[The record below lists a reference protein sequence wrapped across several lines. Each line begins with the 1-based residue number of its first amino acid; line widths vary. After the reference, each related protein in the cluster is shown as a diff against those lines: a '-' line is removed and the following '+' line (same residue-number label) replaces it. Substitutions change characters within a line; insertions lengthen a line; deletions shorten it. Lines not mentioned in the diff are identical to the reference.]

1 MPRLT
6 TGIRSEKCV
15 VRWFRRRGK
24 VIECFIFFNF
34 MWPCIVTK
42 FFLINPTD
50 ALNFSKFIF
59 VKKIYMF
66 RAVPPPFFRYFPL
79 YIRYW
84 YITCK
89 FDDSFQARP
98 SWSFTPTP
106 PPSPGM
112 RSWREWDLELCL
124 SLHSLQVIHRDTAFT
139 AIVGYSRILCT
150 NNLTHIFFQSVV
162 PQCETK
168 IHVILRLSS
177 KRKGRVNG
185 IPTKRTVWTEI
196 TWLFFYFIPLFHQ
209 LPFHV
214 QNINCTRQAPTKCIG
229 IVCLWT
235 EVWRAF

>member
-1 MPRLT
+1 MHRNKIL
-6 TGIRSEKCV
+6 
-15 VRWFRRRGK
+15 
-24 VIECFIFFNF
+24 FNK
-34 MWPCIVTK
+34 PNRCTK
-42 FFLINPTD
+42 FFQIYFCQENLHVSGSSS
-50 ALNFSKFIF
+50 ALLQVFSIIHSVLVYNMQVWWQLSSTSILEF
-59 VKKIYMF
+59 YPY
-66 RAVPPPFFRYFPL
+66 A
-79 YIRYW
+79 
-84 YITCK
+84 
-89 FDDSFQARP
+89 
-98 SWSFTPTP
+98 